1 MKNNVK
7 KVLDTFV
14 NEPELDEEAQKKA
27 DEAKKNVILTEKSGL
42 IERVDKI
49 FVTEDGRQLLREQ
62 Y

>member
-1 MKNNVK
+1 MDTNINKTLKNFIG
-7 KVLDTFV
+7 D
-14 NEPELDEEAQKKA
+14 NEKNTELEEALKIRKEYIN
-27 DEAKKNVILTEKSGL
+27 DNKSL

>member
-1 MKNNVK
+1 MGNNLNKQLDAFLSEDEKVQAFDDKVK
-7 KVLDTFV
+7 SS
-14 NEPELDEEAQKKA
+14 KK
-27 DEAKKNVILTEKSGL
+27 EILNSKTGL